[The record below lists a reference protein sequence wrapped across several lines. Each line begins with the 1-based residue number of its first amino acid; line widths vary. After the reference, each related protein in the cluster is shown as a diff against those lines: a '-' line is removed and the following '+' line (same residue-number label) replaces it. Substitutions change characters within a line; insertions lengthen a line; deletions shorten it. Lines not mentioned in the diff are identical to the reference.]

1 MKGRL
6 EEVRLWVEA
15 GFPVKQAT
23 QALDLARSLYYYHR
37 MPHKEGEAAKRGRS
51 FPGYSINQAG
61 EKVCDKQIEEFLTEA
76 IEGEAGV
83 YGYRKLTHYLKMKYR
98 LIINHKKVYRLCHQ
112 LHLLLPQREK
122 TARHPRKIARQ
133 HEITGSN
140 QLWQVDIKYGSIAES
155 GRFFF
160 LASAID
166 VFDRSIVGYYHG
178 STCQAV
184 NITKMLR
191 EALISRQI
199 PQAPD
204 DKEAFR
210 LIIRTDNGP
219 QFVSHSFEDFCVA
232 EQLYHERIPN
242 KSPNYNAYIESFHSA
257 LERECYQQHT
267 FEFFEEAYYCIDEYV
282 QFYNERRYHG
292 SLNYLAPQQF
302 YRRQLNQ
309 TNLDMAISL

>member
-51 FPGYSINQAG
+51 FPGYSVNQAG
-61 EKVCDKQIEEFLTEA
+61 EKIGDEQIEEFLMEA
-76 IEGEAGV
+76 IGGEAGV
-83 YGYRKLTHYLKMKYR
+83 YGYRKLTHHLKTEHG
-98 LIINHKKVYRLCHQ
+98 LIINHKKVYRLCHRR
-112 LHLLLPQREK
+112 HLLLPKREK
-122 TARHPRKIARQ
+122 TARHPRRIARQ
-133 HEITGSN
+133 HKITGSN

-166 VFDRSIVGYYHG
+166 VFDRCIVGYTYG
-178 STCQAV
+178 SHCQAQA
-184 NITKMLR
+184 ITQMLQQ
-191 EALISRQI
+191 ALKRRRI
-199 PQAPD
+199 PRLKDKD
-204 DKEAFR
+204 DFR
-210 LIIRTDNGP
+210 LIVRTDNGP

-242 KSPNYNAYIESFHSA
+242 KSPNYNAYIESFHSV

-267 FEFFEEAYYCIDEYV
+267 FEFFEEAYYYIDEYV